1 MAICF
6 PRTDI
11 EFLWKTVAKIL
22 DIFFR
27 PREANF
33 LPKFRR
39 TREETRAEQTASR
52 DILLSSFLTCGGLY
66 TNTLAIFKWLLDLYF
81 INPQLSY

>member
-1 MAICF
+1 MF
-6 PRTDI
+6 
-11 EFLWKTVAKIL
+11 

-33 LPKFRR
+33 LQKFRR

-52 DILLSSFLTCGGLY
+52 GILLSSSSRAVGFRD
-66 TNTLAIFKWLLDLYF
+66 TNTLAIFKRLVDLYF

>member
-1 MAICF
+1 MSGATASMEHSSFWEIVMIFWLRQLRAICF
-6 PRTDI
+6 PRIDS
-11 EFLWKTVAKIL
+11 EFLWKKVSKIF

-27 PREANF
+27 SREANF

-52 DILLSSFLTCGGLY
+52 GILLSSSSR
-66 TNTLAIFKWLLDLYF
+66 AV
-81 INPQLSY
+81 

>member
-6 PRTDI
+6 PRIDS
-11 EFLWKTVAKIL
+11 EFFWKKVSKIL

-52 DILLSSFLTCGGLY
+52 GILPSSFLTCSG
-66 TNTLAIFKWLLDLYF
+66 
-81 INPQLSY
+81 P